1 MAITIG
7 RGRDRDEEKQRA
19 GSQKDVVEKNR
30 CKPTFVTTRRF
41 RGRNRFHQFWHDFH
55 EGIRQE
61 EWSMAKIRNSE
72 RKTLYVMAGSSTR
85 AERLDNETKRHRD
98 EKRDEVTFRANAN
111 RS

>member
-61 EWSMAKIRNSE
+61 EWSMARIRNGE
-72 RKTLYVMAGSSTR
+72 KKTLYVMAGS
-85 AERLDNETKRHRD
+85 
-98 EKRDEVTFRANAN
+98 
-111 RS
+111 

>member
-55 EGIRQE
+55 EVIKTRRMVDGENPKWRKE
-61 EWSMAKIRNSE
+61 DSVRN
-72 RKTLYVMAGSSTR
+72 GW
-85 AERLDNETKRHRD
+85 
-98 EKRDEVTFRANAN
+98 
-111 RS
+111 

>member
-30 CKPTFVTTRRF
+30 RKPTFVTTRRF

-55 EGIRQE
+55 EVIKTRRMVDGE
-61 EWSMAKIRNSE
+61 NPKW
-72 RKTLYVMAGSSTR
+72 RKEDSV
-85 AERLDNETKRHRD
+85 RHGW
-98 EKRDEVTFRANAN
+98 
-111 RS
+111 